1 MCGCSSCATVRASR
15 TNRTASDG
23 EGVRPRSMTL
33 TATSRFNGCSRTR
46 NTAANPPSPS
56 RSPTVNS
63 FPRACCRRRRSVT
76 VSSDMTDAKPRN
88 ARRLALGIVGAALVW
103 LLGVWPP
110 PVWWRDHWPRETAMM
125 REGRPEGWNGGRL
138 ERSNRPTVQ
147 PTALKDISPLLQ
159 RMVIIGEDSR
169 FRTHHGIDPAEIGDA
184 LGLGRRKDAWGTIVA
199 AWRQRDAPRG
209 ASPITQE
216 PPKNLHLSSSRNPL
230 RKLKE
235 AITALR
241 LELALSKDRILELYL
256 SMAQWGPGLWGV
268 DAASRA
274 YFCVPPSRL
283 DEAQAAALAATL
295 PPPPTSTPTF
305 RPDRTLARR
314 DLILARYHGV
324 DVYIP
329 PEEEDTVL
337 PVPPVIAPPIQS
349 PDDLLRGQAG
359 TAHDQAAPSQGNSQT
374 R

>member
-125 REGRPEGWNGGRL
+125 REAQRGTDGTE
-138 ERSNRPTVQ
+138 ERSNAPSFH
-147 PTALKDISPLLQ
+147 PTALKDVSPLLQ

-169 FRTHHGIDPAEIGDA
+169 FRSHHGIDPAEIVDA
-184 LGLGRRKDAWGTIVA
+184 LGTDRGKGLWGALAT
-199 AWRQRDAPRG
+199 AWRNRDRLRG
-209 ASPITQE
+209 ASTITQQLA
-216 PPKNLHLSSSRNPL
+216 KN
-230 RKLKE
+230 
-235 AITALR
+235 
-241 LELALSKDRILELYL
+241 LYL
-256 SMAQWGPGLWGV
+256 SP
-268 DAASRA
+268 SRA
-274 YFCVPPSRL
+274 V
-283 DEAQAAALAATL
+283 
-295 PPPPTSTPTF
+295 
-305 RPDRTLARR
+305 
-314 DLILARYHGV
+314 G
-324 DVYIP
+324 
-329 PEEEDTVL
+329 
-337 PVPPVIAPPIQS
+337 
-349 PDDLLRGQAG
+349 
-359 TAHDQAAPSQGNSQT
+359 
-374 R
+374 

>member
-199 AWRQRDAPRG
+199 AWRQRDRLRG
-209 ASPITQE
+209 ASTITQQLA
-216 PPKNLHLSSSRNPL
+216 KNLYLSSSRNPL

-235 AITALR
+235 ALTALR
-241 LELALSKDRILELYL
+241 LELPLPKDRILELYL
-256 SMAQWGPGLWGV
+256 DVAEWGPGIWGA

-274 YFCVPPSRL
+274 YFGVPASRL
-283 DEAQAAALAATL
+283 SDEQAAELVATL
-295 PPPPTSTPTF
+295 PHPRTSNPTF
-305 RPDRTLARR
+305 RPERALERR
-314 DLILARYHGV
+314 NLILARYHGV
-324 DVYIP
+324 EVYIP
-329 PEEEDTVL
+329 PEEEDTALV
-337 PVPPVIAPPIQS
+337 VPPVVLPPIDSLTMQPPTLVDTGS
-349 PDDLLRGQAG
+349 DTTR
-359 TAHDQAAPSQGNSQT
+359 SQT
-374 R
+374 DSL